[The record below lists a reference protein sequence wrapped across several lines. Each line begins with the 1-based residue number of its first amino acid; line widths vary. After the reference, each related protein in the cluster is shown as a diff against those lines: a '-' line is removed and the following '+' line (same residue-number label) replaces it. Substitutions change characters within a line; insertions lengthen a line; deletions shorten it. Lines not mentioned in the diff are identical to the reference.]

1 MNPEKIAERFSWPSR
16 TVVRLW
22 CSRGGAFNRAT
33 TMGLFIIRTTIGRES
48 QVIDFLASNA
58 KKMKGIYSL
67 VHPHG
72 MVGYILIEAASSDV
86 IRRLAMGVPY
96 VRGILRTPT
105 KYEEIEHLIEFKPET
120 IDIHKGDIVTIIS
133 GPFKGEKAK
142 VTRVDL
148 QKAQVVLEL
157 LQAAVP
163 IPITLGLD
171 SVKLVEKA
179 GAASEELK
187 KDEEAEED

>member
-1 MNPEKIAERFSWPSR
+1 
-16 TVVRLW
+16 
-22 CSRGGAFNRAT
+22 
-33 TMGLFIIRTTIGRES
+33 MGIYIIRTTIGREL
-48 QVIDFLASNA
+48 QVMDFLASNA
-58 KKMKGIYSL
+58 KKVRGVYSI

-72 MVGYILIEAASSDV
+72 MVGYILIEASNPDI
-86 IRRLAMGVPY
+86 IRQIAMGVPY
-96 VRGILRTPT
+96 VRGILRTET
-105 KYEEIEHLIEFKPET
+105 KYEEVEHLIEFKPET
-120 IDIHKGDIVTIIS
+120 IDIQKGDIVTIIG

-171 SVKLVEKA
+171 SVKLVQRGESREEKK
-179 GAASEELK
+179 EEEK
-187 KDEEAEED
+187 E